1 MYAYLAYMM
10 SEIVADNIVE
20 NVGRW
25 SVAIVGEAKLEQWY
39 HEHMQCR
46 DHI

>member
-1 MYAYLAYMM
+1 MHAYLAYMM

-20 NVGRW
+20 NLGRW
-25 SVAIVGEAKLEQWY
+25 SVAIVGEAKLEQCY
-39 HEHMQCR
+39 HEHMQYR